1 MGRKAKQIIFEFA
14 GNSGSSMTDL
24 RRGKLHCDICEGWF
38 KSPHVEVCLHGF
50 TICPS
55 CIKAGPA
62 ALATKATRI
71 AGDKDWIRRVWDLKD
86 VDQEDLESY
95 ALGYR
100 NLALG
105 LRGIRFFED
114 LPGGKMALGVAVVL
128 QAPAAGRKG
137 KAA

>member
-1 MGRKAKQIIFEFA
+1 MEIIFEFA

-24 RRGKLHCDICEGWF
+24 RQGKLHCDICRGWF

-71 AGDKDWIRRVWDLKD
+71 AGDKTWIVRVWGSM
-86 VDQEDLESY
+86 DQESLENFIR
-95 ALGYR
+95 GYH
-100 NLALG
+100 NLATG
-105 LRGIRFFED
+105 LRGIRSFED
-114 LPGGKMALGVAVVL
+114 LPGGKMALGVAEVL
-128 QAPAAGRKG
+128 QAPAAGRKRR
-137 KAA
+137 AA